1 MNWKDLWM
9 TLFGTT
15 QWLGLDIGFWM
26 SMAVVILIV
35 IIMNAVFWGMKPK
48 RSKKDKPQ

>member
-1 MNWKDLWM
+1 MNWKDVWM

-15 QWLGLDIGFWM
+15 QWLGLDVGFWV

-35 IIMNAVFWGMKPK
+35 IIMNVVAWGMKPK
-48 RSKKDKPQ
+48 STKKDKPQ